1 MTHHPEPTAPITS
14 LPDEQ
19 SEQTEHESSVRTY
32 LLVFVALLVLLALT
46 VGVAY
51 LDLGL
56 WSIVLAV
63 TIATV
68 KALLVILYFMHARYS
83 TRLIWL
89 FAGVGFAWL
98 GIMLVL
104 TMSDYLSRGWLQR

>member
-1 MTHHPEPTAPITS
+1 MTHHLEHMEPVTH

-19 SEQTEHESSVRTY
+19 IEQAEHESSVRTY
-32 LLVFVALLVLLALT
+32 LLVFVTLLILLGLT

-51 LDLGL
+51 LDLGI
-56 WSIVLAV
+56 WSIILAV

-89 FAGVGFAWL
+89 FAGMGFAWL
-98 GIMLVL
+98 GIMMVL
-104 TMSDYLSRGWLQR
+104 IMSDYLSRGW

>member
-1 MTHHPEPTAPITS
+1 MTHHPEHTEPSTHR
-14 LPDEQ
+14 PDEQ
-19 SEQTEHESSVRTY
+19 IEQTEHESSVRTY
-32 LLVFVALLVLLALT
+32 LLVFVILLILLGLT

-68 KALLVILYFMHARYS
+68 KALLVILYFMHVRYS
-83 TRLIWL
+83 SRLIWL

-98 GIMLVL
+98 GIMIVL
-104 TMSDYLSRGWLQR
+104 TMSDYLSRGWLQ

>member
-1 MTHHPEPTAPITS
+1 MSDDITLADDRGTASRRTTPTGRDLPGPIEVEDIS
-14 LPDEQ
+14 
-19 SEQTEHESSVRTY
+19 
-32 LLVFVALLVLLALT
+32 

-56 WSIVLAV
+56 WRIVLAV
-63 TIATV
+63 TIAAV

-83 TRLIWL
+83 SRLIWL

-98 GIMLVL
+98 GIMIVL
-104 TMSDYLSRGWLQR
+104 TMSDYLSRGWLQ